1 MSRKS
6 KAAQEITGTV
16 EAIYI
21 TSSAGEPMQPLSEAE
36 AIAGQGLAGDR
47 YLEGT
52 GYYSN
57 RPLADGSREIT
68 LIEAEELEGIERETG
83 IRLDPSES
91 RRNILTRSVRVNA
104 LIGKRFRMGEVL
116 CEGIRICEPCTYL
129 EKLTGKRV
137 MRPLVHRGGLRA
149 RIVSGGTVRVGDEIR
164 ESSETPAEDTEPIA
178 VGVLGS
184 DSTVAGG
191 VDPAEIQAEGILR
204 TLGPPS
210 SEGGTHYLENED
222 TEAVEYTLVSEYL
235 ELDDYSGIKVRVLG
249 YVVNGAFSHQSGPKL
264 LKAFL
269 VSAV

>member
-1 MSRKS
+1 
-6 KAAQEITGTV
+6 
-16 EAIYI
+16 
-21 TSSAGEPMQPLSEAE
+21 MQPLSEAE

-91 RRNILTRSVRVNA
+91 RRNVLTRSVRVNA

-149 RIVSGGTVRVGDEIR
+149 RIVSGGNVRVGDEIVVSSDDTAEYEGLEADVRSLGTETAGRTDPR
-164 ESSETPAEDTEPIA
+164 E
-178 VGVLGS
+178 VH
-184 DSTVAGG
+184 
-191 VDPAEIQAEGILR
+191 AEGILR
-204 TLGPPS
+204 KFESSSPADGSHYLQ
-210 SEGGTHYLENED
+210 SEGAD
-222 TEAVEYTLVSEYL
+222 TVEYALVSEEL
-235 ELDDYSGIKVRVLG
+235 ELEDYLGVNVRAFGYLVDGTSEDAGDHKLMKVFLM
-249 YVVNGAFSHQSGPKL
+249 GAL
-264 LKAFL
+264 
-269 VSAV
+269 

>member
-1 MSRKS
+1 VSRES
-6 KAAQEITGTV
+6 KAAEKVLGTV

-21 TSSAGEPMQPLSEAE
+21 TPSAGKPMQPLSEAE
-36 AIAGQGLAGDR
+36 AIAGRGLAGDR

-57 RPLADGSREIT
+57 RPLADGSREVT
-68 LIEAEELEGIERETG
+68 LVEAEELEALGRETG

-91 RRNILTRSVRVNA
+91 RRNVLTRSVRVND
-104 LIGKRFRMGEVL
+104 LIGKRFRMGEVV

-129 EKLTGKRV
+129 EKLTQKRV

-178 VGVLGS
+178 AGVRGS
-184 DSTVAGG
+184 DAAVAGG
-191 VDPAEIQAEGILR
+191 VDPAEVQAEGILR
-204 TLGPPS
+204 KLGPPS

-222 TEAVEYTLVSEYL
+222 TEAVEYTLVSEDL

-249 YVVNGAFSHQSGPKL
+249 YLVDGASGYQSGPKL
-264 LKAFL
+264 LRTFL
-269 VSAV
+269 VTAV